1 MVFRLVL
8 ALFVAT
14 LLTVAANAW
23 ADLPADDSATASPTE
38 SPIPWPH
45 EEPGETA
52 FRFNPEAAPLELE
65 SAPGDAKEAAAA
77 KKALQKKVAG
87 AYKGLYYDNDFSY
100 LCDPAYHQHHL
111 GEWFK
116 RRTLGCCGWFDLG
129 GEYRARYHSEHNMRG
144 LGLTGRSD
152 DFLLHRT
159 RLFANAQIA
168 PQARV
173 YVEYLDAVSFH
184 ERHAPR
190 PIEENR
196 SDLLNAFVDGVLID
210 DASVRLSGRIGRQEL
225 LYGDQRLISPLD
237 WANTRRTFEGAKL
250 MWEFD
255 EWNLDAFWVRP
266 VIPDEASFDSPDHQ
280 QELYGAWAT
289 RNYGEAHTLD
299 LYWLGYHNYESPF
312 PEGESYKLQTC
323 GARWHARHG
332 ALQTL
337 LQGAYQFG
345 RFGDQD
351 HSAGFFVTGLGR
363 SWSDAL
369 WQPTCWVYYDWA
381 SGDEALGN
389 GFNQLFPLG
398 HKYLGL
404 MDFFART
411 NIQDL
416 NCQFIL
422 KPAEKLTFLIWW
434 HAFWLQNSQDV
445 AYNVVGRPIVNQ
457 PGGSRYLGQEID
469 LLLTW
474 KVGPRT
480 EVVTGYSHFFTGDW
494 YRTNPAASQGFTGDA
509 DFFYLQVSQQ
519 F

>member
-1 MVFRLVL
+1 MVARSVFT
-8 ALFVAT
+8 LFVT
-14 LLTVAANAW
+14 FLLGGAADAW
-23 ADLPADDSATASPTE
+23 ADLPQQAAAPSTATDSTLSG
-38 SPIPWPH
+38 PH
-45 EEPGETA
+45 EESGDED
-52 FRFNPEAAPLELE
+52 FRFEMQPISVASQAALADP
-65 SAPGDAKEAAAA
+65 KETAAA
-77 KKALQKKVAG
+77 KQALQKKVAG
-87 AYKGLYYDNDFSY
+87 AYKGLYFDNDFSY
-100 LCDPAYHQHHL
+100 LCDPAYNQHHL

-116 RRTLGCCGWFDLG
+116 RRPFGCCGWLDLG
-129 GEYRARYHSEHNMRG
+129 GEYRARYQSEHNMRG

-152 DFLLHRT
+152 DFVLHRT
-159 RLFANAQIA
+159 RLFANAHLT
-168 PQARV
+168 PQTRV

-184 ERHAPR
+184 ERYAPR

-196 SDLLNAFVDGVLID
+196 SDLLNAFVDGTLLD
-210 DASVRLSGRIGRQEL
+210 DADFRLSGRVGRQEL

-255 EWNLDAFWVRP
+255 EWHLDAFWVRP
-266 VIPDEASFDSPDHQ
+266 VIPDKSSFDSPDHQ
-280 QELYGAWAT
+280 QEFYGAWAT
-289 RNYGEAHTLD
+289 RNYGEAHTVD
-299 LYWLGYHNYESPF
+299 LYWLGYHNYDSPF
-312 PEGESYKLQTC
+312 PEGQSFKFQTC

-332 ALQTL
+332 SLQTL

-345 RFGDQD
+345 RFGDHD
-351 HSAGFFVTGLGR
+351 HSAGFFVTGVGR
-363 SWSDAL
+363 TWSDAP
-369 WQPTCWVYYDWA
+369 WQPTFWAYYDWA
-381 SGDEALGN
+381 SGDEVQGN

-404 MDFFART
+404 MDFYART

-422 KPAEKLTFLIWW
+422 KPTEKVTFLIWW

-474 KVGPRT
+474 KVGPRR
-480 EVVTGYSHFFTGDW
+480 SRHRLLHFFTGDW
-494 YRTNPAASQGFTGDA
+494 YRTNPVASQGFTGDA